1 MKNWFF
7 YVDFI
12 TTMNGYFLLS
22 IILLFKMWKVYPQF
36 LTIEEITLR
45 KKRKCMIRDSTDAI
59 FCFSIYYNLKVIS
72 KLNYSNLWLECKKTF
87 DTYISTLS
95 TLTPHGSVA
104 SSNEDCIT
112 WLIVSLSDNI
122 SAKFLVPNT
131 FLNVV
136 AANNR
141 VEWLGRW

>member
-36 LTIEEITLR
+36 LTIEEITLG
-45 KKRKCMIRDSTDAI
+45 KSGNPWLETTDAI
-59 FCFSIYYNLKVIS
+59 FLCFNLLQFKGDFKIELFPS
-72 KLNYSNLWLECKKTF
+72 LTRMQYTF

>member
-22 IILLFKMWKVYPQF
+22 IILLFKMRKVYPQF
-36 LTIEEITLR
+36 LTIEEITLG
-45 KKRKCMIRDSTDAI
+45 KSGNPWLEIRRMQF
-59 FCFSIYYNLKVIS
+59 FCVSIYYNLKVIS
-72 KLNYSNLWLECKKTF
+72 KFNYSNLWLECKKTF